1 MAEGDRTLGRDL
13 EVGRAWRALAPQRLH
28 RNEGPGGC
36 PCRGVGPGSACS
48 CAPWSKWRTANWY
61 RGAFGSRNPWG
72 PRPVAQVMGA
82 ESEVE
87 RQLSTTI
94 MRGGP
99 KPRLHS
105 LRKQ

>member
-1 MAEGDRTLGRDL
+1 
-13 EVGRAWRALAPQRLH
+13 
-28 RNEGPGGC
+28 
-36 PCRGVGPGSACS
+36 
-48 CAPWSKWRTANWY
+48 
-61 RGAFGSRNPWG
+61 
-72 PRPVAQVMGA
+72 MGA

-99 KPRLHS
+99 KPRLQS

>member
-1 MAEGDRTLGRDL
+1 MP
-13 EVGRAWRALAPQRLH
+13 V
-28 RNEGPGGC
+28 PGG
-36 PCRGVGPGSACS
+36 RTRISLQLRAVVE
-48 CAPWSKWRTANWY
+48 WRTANWY

-99 KPRLHS
+99 KPRLQS